1 MKIRRPKSE
10 GRKKAEIRSPKA
22 EVQRRAV
29 ENQQSGGLISGCN
42 EKWMSLFSVCRK
54 GMGCTQTPFGFRPSA
69 FFRPSD
75 FGLRISAL
83 LLSLLAL
90 QATVSAVTNLPP
102 ADALPK
108 LRPPRGE
115 IAPTFWEQ
123 NGLWVILGGILLLGL
138 VAAAVWW
145 LMRPR
150 PAVVVPPEVVAR
162 QALEPLRRQP
172 EDGKVLSQVSQILRR
187 YVGAAFGLPQ
197 GEMTTNDFCRA
208 IADQGRVGPELSASL
223 GDFLRK
229 CDERKF
235 APSAPAP
242 ALGAVEQASKLLEL
256 TEARRAQLPQPDP
269 SQSAPQPPRAYRGAS
284 KS

>member
-1 MKIRRPKSE
+1 MKIRKPKSE
-10 GRKKAEIRSPKA
+10 GRKKAEIRSSK
-22 EVQRRAV
+22 V
-29 ENQQSGGLISGCN
+29 EMPTCTAPDCEPSVTISNWRNTCGPLPPPSQKISG
-42 EKWMSLFSVCRK
+42 L
-54 GMGCTQTPFGFRPSA
+54 TLTPFGFRVSA

-145 LMRPR
+145 LIRPR

-162 QALEPLRRQP
+162 QALEPLRRQA

-269 SQSAPQPPRAYRGAS
+269 SHSAPQPPRAYRGAS